1 MCVRTILARAVVA
14 AFALAVMTA
23 PACGGGGSHST
34 PTTPTAPTAPSNPT
48 TPVPGNA
55 CGAVVGFFT
64 TPETIVN
71 GTDCVAQAASSSVL
85 WLQVLV
91 GAGKLDHYCSGTV
104 IDDTWVL
111 TAAHCLHADAADVT
125 GVRVD
130 LGSGPFVFSTEF
142 HASPAYSGTGG
153 SSLDVGVVKFS
164 QPLGRTPTPLLLS
177 RDAAPGDQGVI
188 AGYGQSATGSVGI
201 LRAGYVT
208 VSDITSSYVVV
219 TTTAPTASSICSGDS
234 GGPLLIS
241 QGGVWAVAGIASS
254 ATAYCVNATSY
265 FARVKNSEIAAFI
278 LGYVPH
284 AGQK

>member
-1 MCVRTILARAVVA
+1 
-14 AFALAVMTA
+14 MTA

-34 PTTPTAPTAPSNPT
+34 PTTPTAPTAPSSPT
-48 TPVPGNA
+48 QPPITGNA

-71 GTDCVAQAASSSVL
+71 GSDCVAQAASSSVL

-91 GAGKLDHYCSGTV
+91 GAGNLDHYCSGTV

-111 TAAHCLHADAADVT
+111 TAAHCLHADAADIS

-142 HASPAYSGTGG
+142 HASPGYSGTGA

-177 RDAAPGDQGVI
+177 RDAVQGEPAVI
-188 AGYGQSATGSVGI
+188 AGYGQQAGGGGVGTLSAGFVSV
-201 LRAGYVT
+201 
-208 VSDITSSYVVV
+208 SSITPSYVVV
-219 TTTAPTASSICSGDS
+219 TASTPTASSICSGDS
-234 GGPLLIS
+234 GGPLLLS

-265 FARVKNSEIAAFI
+265 FARVNNSDISTFI
-278 LGYVPH
+278 LGYVPK
-284 AGQK
+284 ARRQ